1 MKKNVT
7 KKIVYSAASLA
18 FLSSTGTQILSPAE
32 VLAQTNNGTE
42 TPVVEGAYN
51 ETEIG
56 YCLDGKWIWKTEN
69 LMDDRTYTEGD
80 CRKLTTAPPSPK
92 RVEEYF
98 GAVNVQSVGKY
109 RTQEGAQPEAD
120 GTANLSWDVQWS
132 PLYSIQD
139 SSKEEQEEIYDIT
152 WIFVPKD
159 ISNLEITMFNY
170 GDDQIPL
177 SIEQKIPSS
186 LDDFGELNEA
196 IDVFTHALRMSAGQ
210 ARESILNEVG
220 LSAESDEVYDAIAIA
235 SKSRVNIP
243 QTARVTGTIDV
254 TDANSDVYVPLRA
267 TNKIST
273 FKRGENGHTVTAL
286 SDFKWSEMGNLP
298 EFSISDKTVNQKNAI
313 LYRDSLNAVA
323 GLVGSPKCKPTMNV
337 YDESNDANDGSVNPW
352 YIIDDALAQY
362 DDILIP
368 ESDRD
373 NFRKFINVETESE
386 LQSGKDTVIST
397 NVIAE
402 DACDQSAHRILVD
415 EKPEEE
421 PTPSPS
427 ESPTPS
433 PDPSPS
439 EEPTPSPSEEP
450 TPSPSESPTPSPS
463 EEPTPSPSESPTPSF
478 SEEPTPEP
486 SGTPK
491 TDTPTPPVIP
501 TPEPK
506 GTEDVPTTTE
516 KTTEPGARIIEKK
529 TEPKPVP
536 PVVNHTFPEKQ
547 PVPQNPSR
555 VNTPPF
561 VPAHAPV
568 QPAAIPG
575 PVSEHGPVVNTG
587 GAVQES
593 FWTKI
598 INIFR

>member
-1 MKKNVT
+1 
-7 KKIVYSAASLA
+7 
-18 FLSSTGTQILSPAE
+18 
-32 VLAQTNNGTE
+32 
-42 TPVVEGAYN
+42 
-51 ETEIG
+51 
-56 YCLDGKWIWKTEN
+56 
-69 LMDDRTYTEGD
+69 
-80 CRKLTTAPPSPK
+80 
-92 RVEEYF
+92 
-98 GAVNVQSVGKY
+98 
-109 RTQEGAQPEAD
+109 
-120 GTANLSWDVQWS
+120 
-132 PLYSIQD
+132 
-139 SSKEEQEEIYDIT
+139 
-152 WIFVPKD
+152 
-159 ISNLEITMFNY
+159 
-170 GDDQIPL
+170 
-177 SIEQKIPSS
+177 
-186 LDDFGELNEA
+186 
-196 IDVFTHALRMSAGQ
+196 MSAGQ

-286 SDFKWSEMGNLP
+286 SDFKWSDMGNLP

-433 PDPSPS
+433 P
-439 EEPTPSPSEEP
+439 
-450 TPSPSESPTPSPS
+450 SESPTPSPD
-463 EEPTPSPSESPTPSF
+463 PSPSESLTPSL

-561 VPAHAPV
+561 VPAPAPV

-587 GAVQES
+587 GQVQES

-598 INIFR
+598 ANLFR

>member
-42 TPVVEGAYN
+42 TPVGAYN
-51 ETEIG
+51 ESETG
-56 YCLDGKWIWKTEN
+56 YCLDGKYIWKKSKSLGFGN
-69 LMDDRTYTEGD
+69 DDRTNTEPN
-80 CRKLTTAPPSPK
+80 CSRATTAPPTTAPPSPK

-254 TDANSDVYVPLRA
+254 TDANSDVYVSLRA

-286 SDFKWSEMGNLP
+286 SDFKWSDMGSLP
-298 EFSISDKTVNQKNAI
+298 EFSISDKTVNQKNSI

-323 GLVGSPKCKPTMNV
+323 GFVGSPKCKPTMNV
-337 YDESNDANDGSVNPW
+337 YDEFNDVNDGSVNPW
-352 YIIDDALAQY
+352 HIIIDDALAQ
-362 DDILIP
+362 DKDILIP

-386 LQSGKDTVIST
+386 LRSGKDTVISAD
-397 NVIAE
+397 VIAE
-402 DACDQSAHRILVD
+402 DSCDQSAHRILVD

-439 EEPTPSPSEEP
+439 ESP
-450 TPSPSESPTPSPS
+450 TPSPSESPTPSPD
-463 EEPTPSPSESPTPSF
+463 PSPSESLTPSL

-561 VPAHAPV
+561 VPAPV
-568 QPAAIPG
+568 QPAAIQG

>member
-42 TPVVEGAYN
+42 TPVGAYN
-51 ETEIG
+51 ESETG
-56 YCLDGKWIWKTEN
+56 YCLDGKYIWKKSKSLGFGN
-69 LMDDRTYTEGD
+69 DDRTNTEPN
-80 CRKLTTAPPSPK
+80 CSRATTAPPTTAPPSLK

-298 EFSISDKTVNQKNAI
+298 EFSISDKTVNQKNSI

-323 GLVGSPKCKPTMNV
+323 GFVGSPKCKPTMNV
-337 YDESNDANDGSVNPW
+337 YDEFNDVNDGSVNPW
-352 YIIDDALAQY
+352 HIIIDDALAQ
-362 DDILIP
+362 DKDILIP

-386 LQSGKDTVIST
+386 LRSGKDTVIS
-397 NVIAE
+397 A
-402 DACDQSAHRILVD
+402 DAVSYTHLTL
-415 EKPEEE
+415 
-421 PTPSPS
+421 PTIYS
-427 ESPTPS
+427 
-433 PDPSPS
+433 
-439 EEPTPSPSEEP
+439 
-450 TPSPSESPTPSPS
+450 
-463 EEPTPSPSESPTPSF
+463 
-478 SEEPTPEP
+478 
-486 SGTPK
+486 
-491 TDTPTPPVIP
+491 V
-501 TPEPK
+501 
-506 GTEDVPTTTE
+506 
-516 KTTEPGARIIEKK
+516 
-529 TEPKPVP
+529 
-536 PVVNHTFPEKQ
+536 
-547 PVPQNPSR
+547 
-555 VNTPPF
+555 
-561 VPAHAPV
+561 
-568 QPAAIPG
+568 
-575 PVSEHGPVVNTG
+575 
-587 GAVQES
+587 
-593 FWTKI
+593 
-598 INIFR
+598 